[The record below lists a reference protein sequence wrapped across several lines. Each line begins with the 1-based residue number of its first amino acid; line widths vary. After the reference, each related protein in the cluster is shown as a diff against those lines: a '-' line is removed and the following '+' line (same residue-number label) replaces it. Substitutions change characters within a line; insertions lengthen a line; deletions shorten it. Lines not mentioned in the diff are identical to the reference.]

1 MKAERTSTAVG
12 HPPTR
17 GTSEAGTT
25 WTDGAAVH
33 PGFLRFGPWGLS
45 LVVAALFV
53 LSFATSYAALYDYA
67 LQLDFGREFAIV
79 FPLVLDAVISV
90 LAVTVLL
97 ERALRRRTVT
107 IKGWQV
113 TLRWPTWPLGALWCY
128 FGGSVAGNVAHAP
141 SILAAQ
147 LVAAV
152 PPISAALT
160 FHLLLRLL
168 DRAPA
173 LRMIAETYEE
183 RAVEEKERAARRR
196 ARRAQLKAQRSDR
209 SAAAITCSPSGSGKA
224 PNNSD
229 GRQPELTA
237 GAGHGSTNGRR
248 AAATAAHNVRPRSNG
263 RSSVEEDVLR
273 RRVKAAVASGDR
285 VTGENRWTVARRVRP
300 HGTPAAVCVAGCGS
314 IPGTSH
320 QARSCTWMEPSATGG
335 LMSIVAVHACR
346 CDQGE
351 PDEAGSASTLLDGD
365 SRK

>member
-1 MKAERTSTAVG
+1 MRADRTTTEAGHSPTSTPG
-12 HPPTR
+12 
-17 GTSEAGTT
+17 AGTT

-33 PGFLRFGPWGLS
+33 PRFLRFGPWALS
-45 LVVAALFV
+45 LVVATLFV

-67 LQLDFGREFAIV
+67 LQLEFGREFAIV

-113 TLRWPTWPLGALWCY
+113 TLRWPTWPLGALWIY

-173 LRMIAETYEE
+173 LKAIAFFPHSPC
-183 RAVEEKERAARRR
+183 AV
-196 ARRAQLKAQRSDR
+196 
-209 SAAAITCSPSGSGKA
+209 IF
-224 PNNSD
+224 
-229 GRQPELTA
+229 
-237 GAGHGSTNGRR
+237 
-248 AAATAAHNVRPRSNG
+248 V
-263 RSSVEEDVLR
+263 
-273 RRVKAAVASGDR
+273 
-285 VTGENRWTVARRVRP
+285 
-300 HGTPAAVCVAGCGS
+300 
-314 IPGTSH
+314 
-320 QARSCTWMEPSATGG
+320 
-335 LMSIVAVHACR
+335 
-346 CDQGE
+346 
-351 PDEAGSASTLLDGD
+351 
-365 SRK
+365 